1 MEKGIFFSSRHKE
14 KRKWERNRATE
25 SLKGFEIIFHLL
37 LWMRLKSFVASNVYS
52 CYLRVY
58 VCISIFVSWVWKLT
72 WYAADIHKDGRYIGG
87 QIQLS
92 RENMISD
99 YNSATPATLPPICSK
114 LLFYIYCGH
123 VNRTHAV
130 GAMLIIRN
138 WCLRDRIFYFCMQ
151 CSRTSLLLPKSWS
164 R

>member
-1 MEKGIFFSSRHKE
+1 M
-14 KRKWERNRATE
+14 RKTPPATVC
-25 SLKGFEIIFHLL
+25 LKGSEIIFHLL
-37 LWMRLKSFVASNVYS
+37 YIYERRLKKLRGKQRVQLLYIHACTCVFVW
-52 CYLRVY
+52 R
-58 VCISIFVSWVWKLT
+58 VWKLT
-72 WYAADIHKDGRYIGG
+72 WYAADIRKDGRYIGG

-138 WCLRDRIFYFCMQ
+138 WCL
-151 CSRTSLLLPKSWS
+151 KG
-164 R
+164 